1 MLKIPLTL
9 RMMHKIPTARSHFK
23 EAFSIISTVIDDEQ
37 FLDSVDL
44 ASSIIASTI
53 EKGKKIMSCGNGGSM
68 CDAMHFAE
76 ELSGKYRD
84 DRPAY
89 PAFALSDP
97 SAMTC
102 IGNDYGFENVFSRQI
117 EALGKDFDILLAI
130 STSGNSPNILKA
142 AENKQA
148 ELLSENKEV
157 ELVTVGKKGTGYF
170 NYRNFESVNEYEGVT
185 DEPKFDDAFE
195 VMKPVIEGYNEG
207 EVSEVYILYTE
218 YMSALTQKAT
228 VKQLLPVVSDSEENT
243 EETEDTSGGY
253 SFEPSPEEVL
263 EDLIPKYMNATLFG
277 ALLNS
282 STSEHA
288 SRMRA
293 MKAAT
298 ENAEDLIKVLT
309 RESNQA
315 RQAEITTEISEIVGG
330 AEALAE

>member
-1 MLKIPLTL
+1 MASAEL
-9 RMMHKIPTARSHFK
+9 R
-23 EAFSIISTVIDDEQ
+23 IINRRIKSVKST
-37 FLDSVDL
+37 
-44 ASSIIASTI
+44 
-53 EKGKKIMSCGNGGSM
+53 KKITRAMELIAASRIVKAQQRMESSNSYVDVLNQIVADLVGKGGL
-68 CDAMHFAE
+68 DKDTE
-76 ELSGKYRD
+76 ENKSNKAVIIVVTS
-84 DRPAY
+84 DR
-89 PAFALSDP
+89 
-97 SAMTC
+97 
-102 IGNDYGFENVFSRQI
+102 G
-117 EALGKDFDILLAI
+117 LAGGYN
-130 STSGNSPNILKA
+130 TNILKA

-207 EVSEVYILYTE
+207 EVSEVYILFTE
-218 YMSALTQKAT
+218 YISALTQKAT
-228 VKQLLPVVSDSEENT
+228 VKQLLPVVSDSEENTEET